1 MLTLPNDIMPIIGAF
16 RQVFSERVWDWA
28 QILLVGSILAPHI
41 RTVTSALRVMGLSQD
56 KQFQNFH
63 RVLNRAKWSGL
74 TASKILLGLLIA
86 AFIASDVPLL
96 LGADETLE
104 RRRGKHITA
113 KSVFRD
119 AVRSSKKH
127 TVYSFGLRWISLML
141 LVPVPWSRRAWA
153 LPFLTVLAPSAKT
166 NAAHGQRHKTS
177 IDWIGQMI
185 RVVRHWQPTRALV
198 LVVDGGLAAVKLGW
212 KCLRCA
218 HPVTYISRLR
228 FDAALHDRPGPQP
241 KGKRGKKPAKGK
253 RQLSLAKR
261 LSAAET
267 HWEKGDVPWYGGEQ
281 RSVEIATGTA
291 LWYTPGYAPLPLRW
305 VIVRDPA
312 GKFEPCALFGTDQNV
327 GGWDILRWFILRW
340 NVEVTFEEVRA
351 QMGVETQRQWSA
363 LAIART
369 TPLLLGLFSLVTLLA
384 HHLTINQS
392 LPMRTAAWYGKAEPT
407 YADAIALVRRH
418 LWTSMKFVNSP
429 APTPSLVIPSTLFNG
444 LLDTVCYAR

>member
-1 MLTLPNDIMPIIGAF
+1 MLTLPNDIMPVIGAF
-16 RQVFSERVWDWA
+16 QQVFSERVWDWA
-28 QILLVGSILAPHI
+28 QILLVGSILAPHN
-41 RTVTSALRVMGLSQD
+41 RTVASALRVMGLGHD
-56 KQFQNFH
+56 RQFQNFH

-74 TASKILLGLLIA
+74 AASRILLGLLVA
-86 AFIASDVPLL
+86 ALVATGMPLII
-96 LGADETLE
+96 GADETLE
-104 RRRGKHITA
+104 RRRGKHIKA
-113 KSVFRD
+113 KGVFRD

-127 TVYSFGLRWISLML
+127 IVYSFGLRWVSLML
-141 LVPVPWSRRAWA
+141 LVPVPWSSRAWA
-153 LPFLTVLAPSAKT
+153 LPFLTVLAPSPKT
-166 NAAHGQRHKTS
+166 DAANGKRHKTS

-185 RVVRHWQPTRALV
+185 RLVRRWQPTRPIV

-212 KCLRCA
+212 KCLQA
-218 HPVTYISRLR
+218 AFPVTYVSRFR
-228 FDAALHDRPGPQP
+228 FDSALYDQPEPQP
-241 KGKRGKKPAKGK
+241 KGKRGPKPKKGK
-253 RQLSLAKR
+253 RQPSLSQR
-261 LSAAET
+261 LHDPNT
-267 HWEKGDVPWYGGEQ
+267 QWEKRQVRWYGGEQ
-281 RSVEIATGTA
+281 RWVEIATGTA

-327 GGWDILRWFILRW
+327 SGWDILRWFILRW

-384 HHLTINQS
+384 HHLTLNQS